1 MLNMSVKKNGTTPP
15 REGTAA
21 AVREAAQSGATPG
34 PEVAERP
41 VRRTFTAAYKVS
53 ILRQADEAAATGGDG
68 AIGALLR
75 REGLWSSHLTSW
87 RRARER
93 GELAGLSPKKRGRK
107 PAPKNPLADE
117 NEKLRRQNARLQSDL
132 DKAKVII
139 DVQKKLSTL
148 LGIPMPEDPT
158 EES

>member
-1 MLNMSVKKNGTTPP
+1 MLNMSVKKNGATPP

-21 AVREAAQSGATPG
+21 AVREAAQSGADPG
-34 PEVAERP
+34 PEPAERP
-41 VRRTFTAAYKVS
+41 VRRTFSAAYKIS
-53 ILRQADEAAATGGDG
+53 ILRQADEAAATGGVG

-87 RRARER
+87 RHARER

-132 DKAKVII
+132 EKAKVVIE
-139 DVQKKLSTL
+139 VQKKVAAL
-148 LGIPMPEDPT
+148 LGNPIPET
-158 EES
+158 EET